1 MNKEI
6 PADSLIVVGKVLAPW
21 GVKGEVKVE
30 AISDS
35 PGRFSAGGILYANDR
50 PMRVLHSTGL
60 AGGHVALQLEN
71 VTSRDAA
78 QELRG
83 VFLLVPEDA
92 APPLPDGKYYHFQ
105 IIGMEVY
112 TLEKEN
118 LGRVTEILA
127 TGSND
132 VYVVT
137 SEREELLVPALDEV
151 VKEVD
156 VARRTITVDL
166 PDGLRSSSRA
176 SKG

>member
-1 MNKEI
+1 MNMEI
-6 PADSLIVVGKVLAPW
+6 HADSLIVVGKVLAPW
-21 GVKGEVKVE
+21 GLKGEVKVE

-35 PGRFSAGGILYANDR
+35 PGRFSAGGILYADDR
-50 PMRVLHSTGL
+50 PLRVLRSTGL
-60 AGGHVALQLEN
+60 PGGHFALQLEN
-71 VTSRDAA
+71 VTSREAA

-92 APPLPDGKYYHFQ
+92 APPLPEGKYYHFQ
-105 IIGMEVY
+105 IIGMQVY
-112 TLEKEN
+112 TLEKES

-132 VYVVT
+132 VYIVT
-137 SEREELLVPALDEV
+137 SDENELLVPALDEV

-156 VARRTITVDL
+156 VARKTITVDL
-166 PDGLRSSSRA
+166 PDGLRPTTRG